1 MQHANDLRPETLLTD
16 AGSADP
22 GGDASVWRMAAL
34 GDEALVIAI
43 DTLVSGVHF
52 RADAKSEDVAYKAVA
67 VNLSD
72 LAAMGASP
80 LAVAVALT
88 AENLSGAWIEG
99 FRRGLTAAAGIF
111 DIQVAAADLTR
122 GSLTVSVEALGRVPP
137 ERALKRSGACAG
149 DRIYVTGTLGDA
161 GLGLLV
167 AKGEVSLDANK
178 SEYALQRLDRP
189 QPRLAAGEALRGL
202 ATAAIDISDGL
213 AGDLN
218 HILEQSGAGASV
230 NVDALPLSEVLR
242 CHRQGDSAVELA
254 LSFGDDYELCF
265 TLPESSRAELE
276 KRFDRLG
283 CTVTEIGVIRDRPGL
298 EFRRGDG
305 GSYSARPA
313 YNHFGS

>member
-1 MQHANDLRPETLLTD
+1 MQHANDLRPETLLTE
-16 AGSADP
+16 ASSGDP

-52 RADAKSEDVAYKAVA
+52 RADANSEDVAYKAVA

-99 FRRGLTAAAGIF
+99 FRRGLTATAGIF

-137 ERALKRSGACAG
+137 EQALMRRGACAG

-167 AKGEVSLDANK
+167 AKGEVSLDANE

-218 HILEQSGAGASV
+218 HILEQSGVGASV
-230 NVDALPLSEVLR
+230 NVDALPLSEVMR

-265 TLPESSRAELE
+265 TLPESSRAQLK

-283 CTVTEIGVIRDRPGL
+283 CTVSEIGVIRDRPGL

-305 GSYSARPA
+305 RSYSARPA